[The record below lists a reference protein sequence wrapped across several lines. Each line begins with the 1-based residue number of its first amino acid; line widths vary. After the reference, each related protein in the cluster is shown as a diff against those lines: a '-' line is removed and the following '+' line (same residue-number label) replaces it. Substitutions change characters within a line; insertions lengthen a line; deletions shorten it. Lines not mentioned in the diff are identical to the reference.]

1 MNYEIAVEG
10 VVLRVEVTSC
20 VNINPSWNTWNSDW
34 DLYGTRELEWHAVSG
49 VTYDD
54 DGVPMDVE
62 AEHLAAIAQANTV
75 AIEREIWFEI
85 DNRGAG
91 RRRAA

>member
-10 VVLRVEVTSC
+10 VALLVEVTYC
-20 VNINPSWNTWNSDW
+20 MNVNPSWNTWTSDW
-34 DLYGTRELEWHAVSG
+34 DLYGTRELEWHVVSG

-54 DGVPMDVE
+54 DGVPIDVP
-62 AEHLAAIAQANTV
+62 AHYLNAIARVNAV

-85 DNRGAG
+85 DNRGA
-91 RRRAA
+91 RRAA